1 MYIFYICIYLGKS
14 NHKCRPKNLLLYK
27 FLIVQKGVSH
37 LNITIYFRNLHIY
50 NIFQEPAHIQYI
62 SGTCTYT
69 IYFRNLHIY
78 NIFQEP
84 ANIQYISGTCTYTVS
99 KVSSDICQLRLDFIT
114 LVQAVGTN
122 TQVRKRKCITK

>member
-84 ANIQYISGTCTYTVS
+84 AHIQYISGTCKYTIYFRNLHIYS
-99 KVSSDICQLRLDFIT
+99 KQSFLGHLSTSPWLHHTCSSSW
-114 LVQAVGTN
+114 N
-122 TQVRKRKCITK
+122 